1 METGGAYP
9 ANRAAALS
17 GVPKSTIYYWA
28 RKGPLVPS
36 VSGRPLLWSYTDLL
50 ALRTIYW
57 LRHPKKAYDREI
69 PATSMSKVRKALAAL
84 RDLDLDLFEEGE
96 RRPVVAVTAEGD
108 IAVNVDALP
117 LQRAEDGQ
125 YIQRDLVDLVGPFE
139 GLEGMKGPD
148 LVWPRETVQ
157 ILPRKVSGAP
167 HVAGT
172 RLPTLSIFALAQRN
186 FDIERIAKIYPFI
199 ERKALT
205 DSIDL
210 EARLQTN
217 LSTGFHKY
225 ARLTV
230 RDRSGGPRAEA
241 RLT

>member
-1 METGGAYP
+1 METGGAYT

-36 VSGRPLLWSYTDLL
+36 VSDRPLLWSYTDLL

-69 PATSMSKVRKALAAL
+69 PATSMGKVRRALAAL

-96 RRPVVAVTAEGD
+96 RPPVVAVTLDGD
-108 IAVNVDALP
+108 IVVNVDALP

-125 YIQRDLVDLVGPFE
+125 YLQRDLVDLVGPFE
-139 GLEGMKGPD
+139 GLEGMRGPD
-148 LVWPRETVQ
+148 LFWPRETIQ
-157 ILPRKVSGAP
+157 ILPRKISGAP

-172 RLPTLSIFALAQRN
+172 RLPTLSVYALAKRN
-186 FDIERIAKIYPFI
+186 FGVERIAKIYPFI
-199 ERKALT
+199 DPKALSE
-205 DSIDL
+205 SIDL
-210 EARLQTN
+210 EEQLQKN
-217 LSTGFHKY
+217 LTL
-225 ARLTV
+225 R
-230 RDRSGGPRAEA
+230 RRAA
-241 RLT
+241 